1 MGIQDRDY
9 YREKRDTG
17 NDSGGVRP
25 SASKLPD
32 LSWKYL
38 SKIVLLWILIALI
51 FFIIFNRYES
61 LQKVHSQAGEN
72 HFLAKNIARS
82 CMALPPH
89 GSGYMF
95 DPSINRTDVL
105 YSGLQIES
113 KHDHPMVAILT
124 DPTRSKRF
132 LAVSIAPNQSTQ
144 VSLPIGQYGMHILI
158 GSKWCDVE
166 TGFSDGANVTVSDG
180 ISIKAGSTT
189 ILQFSGSG
197 IKPVQLA
204 LAYSISKPEY
214 IQNEIE
220 PSEVIGVG
228 TVDLLQT
235 RDGHYF
241 SSGTINGTP
250 AVFMIDTG
258 ATLVSISTELASRS
272 GIQNCIPHT
281 AITGNGKVNACKAT
295 ASELAFGRFKLKD
308 VEVMVMPNMPG
319 NALLGMNVLRNFH
332 IEQAD
337 KVMRITSR

>member
-1 MGIQDRDY
+1 MSIQDRDY
-9 YREKRDTG
+9 YRKKRDVENG
-17 NDSGGVRP
+17 SSGLKR
-25 SASKLPD
+25 SANNLPD
-32 LSWKYL
+32 LSWKHF

-51 FFIIFNRYES
+51 FFIIFDRYKS
-61 LQKVHSQAGEN
+61 LQHLNSQAIQN
-72 HFLAKNIARS
+72 HFPAKNIANN
-82 CMALPPH
+82 CVALPTH

-124 DPTRSKRF
+124 DTTRSKRL

-144 VSLPIGQYGMHILI
+144 ISLPIGQYGMHILI
-158 GSKWCDVE
+158 GSKWCNVE
-166 TGFSDGANVTVSDG
+166 TGFSAGANVTVSDE

-189 ILQFSGSG
+189 TLQFSGSG
-197 IKPVQLA
+197 INPLQLA
-204 LAYSISKPEY
+204 LAYGMSKPEY

-228 TVDLLQT
+228 RIDLMQT

-258 ATLVSISTELASRS
+258 ATLVAISTELASRS
-272 GIQNCIPHT
+272 GIQNCIPLET
-281 AITGNGKVNACKAT
+281 ITGNGKVKACKAT
-295 ASELAFGRFKLKD
+295 ASEIAFGRFKLKD
-308 VEVMVMPNMPG
+308 VDVMIMPNMPG

-332 IEQAD
+332 IEQDD
-337 KVMRITSR
+337 KVMRITSP